1 MTVGKTAKIS
11 SPSMKRRK
19 SALGED
25 DDLEQETKAL
35 ASFYPSPPP
44 VDFVQ
49 STVSYRKFIKIYEFK
64 IVRSKFDF
72 ITNCK
77 FNLNTIYRKCFFS
90 CVFLKLYNF
99 CC

>member
-19 SALGED
+19 SVLGEGD
-25 DDLEQETKAL
+25 MERETKAL

-49 STVSYRKFIKIYEFK
+49 STVSQF
-64 IVRSKFDF
+64 
-72 ITNCK
+72 
-77 FNLNTIYRKCFFS
+77 TICMLLCIQNKKTLS
-90 CVFLKLYNF
+90 VM
-99 CC
+99 

>member
-19 SALGED
+19 SAMDADEI
-25 DDLEQETKAL
+25 ERETKAL

-49 STVSYRKFIKIYEFK
+49 STVS
-64 IVRSKFDF
+64 
-72 ITNCK
+72 N
-77 FNLNTIYRKCFFS
+77 
-90 CVFLKLYNF
+90 
-99 CC
+99 

>member
-25 DDLEQETKAL
+25 DDLERETKAL

-49 STVSYRKFIKIYEFK
+49 STVSYLLINAFK
-64 IVRSKFDF
+64 STESR
-72 ITNCK
+72 
-77 FNLNTIYRKCFFS
+77 
-90 CVFLKLYNF
+90 FLYQYLI
-99 CC
+99 

>member
-25 DDLEQETKAL
+25 DDLERETKAL

-44 VDFVQ
+44 VDFVE
-49 STVSYRKFIKIYEFK
+49 STVSQLCMFSYEL
-64 IVRSKFDF
+64 VP
-72 ITNCK
+72 
-77 FNLNTIYRKCFFS
+77 
-90 CVFLKLYNF
+90 
-99 CC
+99 

>member
-11 SPSMKRRK
+11 SPSMRRRK

-25 DDLEQETKAL
+25 DDLERETKAL

-49 STVSYRKFIKIYEFK
+49 STVSYIDE
-64 IVRSKFDF
+64 
-72 ITNCK
+72 
-77 FNLNTIYRKCFFS
+77 
-90 CVFLKLYNF
+90 
-99 CC
+99 

>member
-19 SALGED
+19 SALGQ
-25 DDLEQETKAL
+25 DDLERETKAL

-49 STVSYRKFIKIYEFK
+49 STVSPSTVPNTRKYLISAGSGIARPFRIVFK
-64 IVRSKFDF
+64 CEVSVSLLKTFDE
-72 ITNCK
+72 
-77 FNLNTIYRKCFFS
+77 NT
-90 CVFLKLYNF
+90 V
-99 CC
+99 

>member
-19 SALGED
+19 SGLSTE
-25 DDLEQETKAL
+25 DDLERERKAL

-49 STVSYRKFIKIYEFK
+49 STVSF
-64 IVRSKFDF
+64 
-72 ITNCK
+72 
-77 FNLNTIYRKCFFS
+77 
-90 CVFLKLYNF
+90 YNVLT
-99 CC
+99 